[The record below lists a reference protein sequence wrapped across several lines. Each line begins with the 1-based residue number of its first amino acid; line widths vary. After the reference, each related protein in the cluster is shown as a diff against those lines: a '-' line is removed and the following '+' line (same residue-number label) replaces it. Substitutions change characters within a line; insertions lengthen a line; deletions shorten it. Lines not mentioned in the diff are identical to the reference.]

1 MMHKLFRLISRYLL
15 LVMLAAAISPS
26 FGWEAVP
33 AMAER
38 EHAMMAG
45 MENHHV
51 GHEISA
57 LQSDTADQAD
67 VACCADVQHQC
78 CLSHQLS
85 HPQGNSVSLLLPPS
99 SAAVAMV
106 SSERFLTRVPEGLE
120 RPPRS
125 LSV

>member
-1 MMHKLFRLISRYLL
+1 
-15 LVMLAAAISPS
+15 
-26 FGWEAVP
+26 
-33 AMAER
+33 MAER
-38 EHAMMAG
+38 EHAMLAG
-45 MENHHV
+45 VENHHA
-51 GHEISA
+51 GHEMPAEISK
-57 LQSDTADQAD
+57 TADQAD

-78 CLSHQLS
+78 CLGHQLS

>member
-1 MMHKLFRLISRYLL
+1 MHKLFRLISRYLL

-45 MENHHV
+45 MKNHHP
-51 GHEISA
+51 GHEMSA
-57 LQSDTADQAD
+57 EVSNINDQAD
-67 VACCADVQHQC
+67 AACCTDVQHQC
-78 CLSHQLS
+78 CLGHQLG

-99 SAAVAMV
+99 PAAVAMAT
-106 SSERFLTRVPEGLE
+106 SERFLTRVPEGLE
-120 RPPRS
+120 RPPRP

>member
-1 MMHKLFRLISRYLL
+1 MHKLFRLISRYLL
-15 LVMLAAAISPS
+15 LVMLATAISPS

-33 AMAER
+33 AMTEP

-45 MENHHV
+45 MENHHA
-51 GHEISA
+51 GHEMSA
-57 LQSDTADQAD
+57 EVSNITDQAD

-78 CLSHQLS
+78 CLGHQLG

-99 SAAVAMV
+99 PAAVAMA

-120 RPPRS
+120 RPPRP